1 MTKAGMGLEF
11 SCGENPA
18 LVPAVATPYG
28 SSGLTPDQYVD
39 HMEKALQ
46 GANTTR
52 ARSQR
57 MTGRYRGGEA
67 QSRELRARTSDTPG
81 PVALGSD
88 LTKIAF
94 QIWPNFGDRE
104 PPADVS
110 HPSLPPTRRS
120 RSD

>member
-1 MTKAGMGLEF
+1 MGLEF

-52 ARSQR
+52 ARSQP
-57 MTGRYRGGEA
+57 MTRGYRGGEA
-67 QSRELRARTSDTPG
+67 RSRELRARTSDTPG
-81 PVALGSD
+81 
-88 LTKIAF
+88 
-94 QIWPNFGDRE
+94 
-104 PPADVS
+104 
-110 HPSLPPTRRS
+110 TRRVGV
-120 RSD
+120 RFDENRLPNLAQFWRPGAPG